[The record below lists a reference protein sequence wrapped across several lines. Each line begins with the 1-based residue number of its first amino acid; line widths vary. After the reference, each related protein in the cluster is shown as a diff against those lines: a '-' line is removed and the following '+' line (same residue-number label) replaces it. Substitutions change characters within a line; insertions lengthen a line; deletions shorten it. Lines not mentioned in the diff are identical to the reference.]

1 MLKKCKCTIQ
11 FHLFQADMM
20 TRQVEMENLYD
31 EVKRERDQ
39 LLEQNRRVRNSAS
52 LFIAHQ
58 RGLNLSDEVVSRIS
72 TLLN

>member
-1 MLKKCKCTIQ
+1 
-11 FHLFQADMM
+11 MM

-31 EVKRERDQ
+31 EVKREREQ

-58 RGLNLSDEVVSRIS
+58 RGLNLSDEVVSRI
-72 TLLN
+72 